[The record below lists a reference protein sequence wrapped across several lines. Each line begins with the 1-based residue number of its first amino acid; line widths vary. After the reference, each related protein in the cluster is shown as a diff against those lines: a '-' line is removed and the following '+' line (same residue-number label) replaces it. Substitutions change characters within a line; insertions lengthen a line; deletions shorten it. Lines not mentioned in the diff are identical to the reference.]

1 MNETNFIDMLNCPQE
16 YMLQAGGE
24 YELISEMSFLR
35 SIVKYKNCKIIIYG
49 AGQRCEYLISWL
61 KMENVPVVRLPLSFK
76 VAGIIYPISL
86 PVNSPLQLNELL
98 VLLIL

>member
-61 KMENVPVVRLPLSFK
+61 KMENVPVEFVLDRILKNTIIKSTIVLS
-76 VAGIIYPISL
+76 II
-86 PVNSPLQLNELL
+86 
-98 VLLIL
+98 LIKYQKN